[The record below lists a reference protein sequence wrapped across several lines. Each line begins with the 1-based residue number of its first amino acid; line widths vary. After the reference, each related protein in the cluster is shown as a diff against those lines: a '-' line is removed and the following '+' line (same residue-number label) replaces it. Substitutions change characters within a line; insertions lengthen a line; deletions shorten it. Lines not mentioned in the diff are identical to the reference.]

1 MSTLKTQ
8 IEEARQNWLN
18 NRTEETKEEYIR
30 LIKLEDLEKY
40 NQKKQEFREAIEST
54 NKAHKKFNSLE
65 TKICEVL
72 NNYKEDYT
80 TTNGSIRK
88 SLLNLLPQ
96 EENLSYYIRHDNLE
110 LNYRIGHNHYSTIFY
125 KYQGVYTP
133 TNHYIRDFDKEFK
146 KAEKYLEEWK
156 KLSIKHAC
164 MEADPTFR
172 EFMKNNNTVNT
183 TLNF

>member
-1 MSTLKTQ
+1 MNTLRTQ
-8 IEEARQNWLN
+8 REEARQAFLANPAQ
-18 NRTEETKEEYIR
+18 ETKEEYKR

-40 NQKKQEFREAIEST
+40 NQKKQEFRETIENT

-96 EENLSYYIRHDNLE
+96 EENISYYIRHDNLE
-110 LNYRIGHNHYSTIFY
+110 LNYRIGHKHYSTIFY

-133 TNHYIRDFDKEFK
+133 TNHYISHFDKEFK
-146 KAEKYLEEWK
+146 KAVKYLEEWK
-156 KLSIKHAC
+156 KLEEKYES